1 LHFIRLPPPAAGAA
15 SAAGIV
21 GEGAGVGVFVSGFDS
36 EDFDVS
42 FFTESEK
49 LNN

>member
-15 SAAGIV
+15 SAAGV
-21 GEGAGVGVFVSGFDS
+21 VGAGVGAGAGAGGFDA
-36 EDFDVS
+36 EAFDVS